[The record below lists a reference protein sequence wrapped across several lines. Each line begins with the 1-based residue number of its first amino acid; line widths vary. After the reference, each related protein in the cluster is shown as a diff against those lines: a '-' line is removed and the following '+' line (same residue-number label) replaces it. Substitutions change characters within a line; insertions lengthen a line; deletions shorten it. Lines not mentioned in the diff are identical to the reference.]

1 MADPMMKRTAGAGV
15 ELALAVWKGKG
26 KTILCVHG
34 ISGNCR
40 CWDHVAEA
48 LAPQYDVL
56 AMDLRGRG
64 LADKPASGYSISHHC
79 RDIQALLKHENM
91 LLPSFIPGLSFR
103 C

>member
-1 MADPMMKRTAGAGV
+1 MADLMMKRTAGAGV
-15 ELALAVWKGKG
+15 ELALAVWEGKG
-26 KTILCVHG
+26 ETVLCVHG

-64 LADKPASGYSISHHC
+64 LSQKPSSGYSVSHHC
-79 RDIQALLKHENM
+79 RDTADLGSARSDI
-91 LLPSFIPGLSFR
+91 SFK
-103 C
+103 